1 MRAEQSRAEQSRA
14 EQSRA
19 ERLSW
24 LDILKGIGIILVA
37 IGHIYSNRTV
47 FNWLYSFHM
56 PLFFLAAGWVY
67 KEKTI
72 LTDIKRRIQTI
83 VVPYFSF
90 GLLVLLY
97 WQVIERRFRDS
108 DMSFMDSLLGLFSGC
123 YDNLDFNVH
132 LWFLPCFFVTVALFN
147 ILVNLGGRK
156 FAYIAVVLMSLV
168 YVVLPMPELPWGIN
182 RVFKYIG
189 FYAVGV
195 FLAGRETK
203 IADRNVGTG
212 VAAVV
217 LLTVNFFLSL
227 YNLTTGLMWFVT
239 ALIGVTAM
247 ILISQFINENK
258 ILQYFGRI
266 SLIVL
271 CIHGPVYRILV
282 NIVSIPLHMG
292 TDALRENIL
301 LAMIVVAITM
311 IICSVAYEVVV
322 RIAPW
327 MIGKKR

>member
-1 MRAEQSRAEQSRA
+1 MRA

-67 KEKTI
+67 KERSI

-90 GLLVLLY
+90 GFLVLIY

-108 DMSFMDSLLGLFSGC
+108 DMSFIDSLFGLFSGY

-132 LWFLPCFFVTVALFN
+132 LWFLPCFFVTVVLFN

-156 FAYIAVVLMSLV
+156 IAYIVSALMSLI
-168 YVVLPMPELPWGIN
+168 YIILPMPELLWGFN

-195 FLAGRETK
+195 FLAGRGTRIVDRK
-203 IADRNVGTG
+203 IRTG
-212 VAAVV
+212 VVAAV
-217 LLTVNFFLSL
+217 LLILNFLLSL
-227 YNLTTGLMWFVT
+227 HNLTTGIMWFVT
-239 ALIGVTAM
+239 AFIGVAAV
-247 ILISQFINENK
+247 ILVSRLINENK
-258 ILQYFGRI
+258 ILQYLGRI

-271 CIHGPVYRILV
+271 CIHGPVYRIV
-282 NIVSIPLHMG
+282 VKIASIPLHMS
-292 TDALRENIL
+292 TDAVRENFL
-301 LAMIVVAITM
+301 LAMLVVAITT
-311 IICSVAYEVVV
+311 IICSVVYEIVV
-322 RIAPW
+322 RVAPW
-327 MIGKKR
+327 MLGKTKNREEK